1 MAERGKSAERY
12 GIDPEQWTNPSDSSN
27 AATPHRTDVAPGFG
41 AHGTGYGPQGGSQD
55 GSFGAYG
62 EHHRVSRDYMQSG
75 ASHAPASFDQPHG
88 RVGFG
93 RDASYGSAGEYT
105 AYTDSIH
112 ARERDRPGQAGEE
125 PGALA
130 ERHRADERAPV
141 RPRGP
146 KNYQR
151 SDDRI
156 KEDIYEKLMR
166 DDRIDPHDVV
176 VEVSAGVVTLL
187 GSVAHRQMKHWI
199 EDIAA
204 DCPGVKDVENKL
216 RVAITAT
223 GPT

>member
-1 MAERGKSAERY
+1 MENVMAEREKRAERY
-12 GIDPEQWTNPSDSSN
+12 GIDPEQWTNPSDPSN

-41 AHGTGYGPQGGSQD
+41 AHGTGYGPQGGSQT

-62 EHHRVSRDYMQSG
+62 EHARVSRNYMQSG
-75 ASHAPASFDQPHG
+75 ASHEPAPMPA
-88 RVGFG
+88 
-93 RDASYGSAGEYT
+93 
-105 AYTDSIH
+105 
-112 ARERDRPGQAGEE
+112 
-125 PGALA
+125 
-130 ERHRADERAPV
+130 
-141 RPRGP
+141 RGP

-156 KEDIYEKLMR
+156 KEDIYDKLMH
-166 DDRIDPHDVV
+166 DHRINADEVV
-176 VEVSAGVVTLL
+176 IEVSAGIVTLL

-204 DCPGVKDVENKL
+204 DCAGVKDVENKL